1 MRYLSIQ
8 RMTAMKFAIPFFA
21 ACLTLSPM
29 QSMAQP
35 GDYPTKPIRLVVPYP
50 AGGSTDAV
58 ARLVGQKLSA
68 KFGQPVVIENR
79 PGASEAIAASFVAK
93 SPADGYTIFLSTMS
107 GLTVN
112 PSLFSKLPYAP
123 QKDFAP
129 IALAATIPCVV
140 VVNPGVPVQSMP
152 QLLEYLKARPGIAY
166 ASGGN
171 GTPNHLGMELYKK
184 ATSVKPMHVPYKG
197 GAPAL
202 QDLMAGQV
210 EVMMALV
217 PEAMPLVKAGKLK
230 ALAVTTTKRSPDYPD
245 LPTVAES
252 GVPGFELIFWSAFV
266 APAGT
271 PKEIVTRLNQAIDAI
286 LQEKETKA
294 KLTEMG
300 LVPAGGSPEQ
310 LSALIKSETGK
321 WKKVVD
327 EVGIKL
333 D

>member
-1 MRYLSIQ
+1 
-8 RMTAMKFAIPFFA
+8 MKFAVTFFA
-21 ACLTLSPM
+21 ACLTLTST
-29 QSMAQP
+29 QSLAQP
-35 GDYPTKPIRLVVPYP
+35 AEYPTKPIRLVVPYP

-68 KFGQPVVIENR
+68 KLGQPVVVENR
-79 PGASEAIAASFVAK
+79 PGASETIAASFVAK
-93 SPADGYTIFLSTMS
+93 SPADGYTLFLSTMT

-112 PSLFSKLPYAP
+112 PSLFSKLSYAP

-129 IALAATIPCVV
+129 IALAATIPSVV
-140 VVNPGVPVQSMP
+140 VVNPNVPVQSMA
-152 QLLEYLKARPGIAY
+152 QLLDYLKARPGIAY

-184 ATSVKPMHVPYKG
+184 ATNVSPMHVPYKG

-210 EVMMALV
+210 QVMLGLI

-230 ALAVTTTKRSPDYPD
+230 ALAVTTAKRVPDYPD
-245 LPTVAES
+245 LPTVSES

-271 PKEIVTRLNQAIDAI
+271 PKEIVTKLNQAIDGI
-286 LQEKETKA
+286 LHEKETVA
-294 KLTEMG
+294 KMTEMG
-300 LVPAGGSPEQ
+300 LTPAGGSPEQ
-310 LSALIKSETGK
+310 LGALIKSETVK

-327 EVGIKL
+327 DVGIKL